1 MYLLQ
6 FKDWIIGM
14 FAVIVLVVSA
24 AYFYSSV
31 NSFYQQEQVQ
41 FSKLTDKDID
51 GIMAVKA
58 EMYAASMET
67 E

>member
-6 FKDWIIGM
+6 FKDWVIGI

-24 AYFYSSV
+24 GYFYSSV

-41 FSKLTDKDID
+41 FSKLTDEDID
-51 GIMAVKA
+51 GILAVKA
-58 EMYAASMET
+58 EMYAASIEN